1 MILDV
6 GNIVVYP
13 CQGICL
19 ISSIVEK
26 TIADKPI
33 SFYRLLMLD
42 DSRGELFIPVDR
54 IEAIGVRLPLK
65 RNEIPKLLDRLMQR
79 AIAAKDWKQ
88 RSKDIL
94 KLFSSGSAFDLAE
107 IINVLTELGKTKV
120 LSLRE
125 TWTLARARKLL
136 IHEIGEV
143 MRETTVAA
151 EERIDRALNARPMD
165 KISELSTYSLLST
178 LSQPV

>member
-1 MILDV
+1 
-6 GNIVVYP
+6 
-13 CQGICL
+13 
-19 ISSIVEK
+19 
-26 TIADKPI
+26 
-33 SFYRLLMLD
+33 
-42 DSRGELFIPVDR
+42 
-54 IEAIGVRLPLK
+54 
-65 RNEIPKLLDRLMQR
+65 
-79 AIAAKDWKQ
+79 
-88 RSKDIL
+88 
-94 KLFSSGSAFDLAE
+94 
-107 IINVLTELGKTKV
+107 V